1 MKMRAVEKRLPRNA
15 RQVFRGVFFSVH
27 QWRQKRFDGSTTIF
41 ERVSRPDATIV
52 VPVTTDG
59 RILILRQKQPASRW
73 FTCLPGGLVDH
84 GESVRR
90 SAVRELLEETGYHPR
105 RMVRWFT
112 IPPRFRVMSSAHV
125 FIAQDCTRIGR
136 PRLDGGER
144 IIVRPVSFSEFLRIA
159 ARPGFRHEAITI
171 EVLRAQLNARALNE
185 LRRKL
190 FGRSG

>member
-1 MKMRAVEKRLPRNA
+1 MPPENAKR
-15 RQVFRGVFFSVH
+15 VFQGEIFDVW
-27 QWRQKRFDGSTTIF
+27 QWEQKLFDGSTATF
-41 ERVSRPDATIV
+41 ECIKRPDVVSVIAAVGEKIIV
-52 VPVTTDG
+52 
-59 RILILRQKQPASRW
+59 QEQEQPDRSAFFSV
-73 FTCLPGGLVDH
+73 PGGRADH
-84 GESVRR
+84 HGDTPKK
-90 SAVRELLEETGYHPR
+90 AAIRELREETGYRPR

-125 FIAQDCTRIGR
+125 YIAQDCTRIGR